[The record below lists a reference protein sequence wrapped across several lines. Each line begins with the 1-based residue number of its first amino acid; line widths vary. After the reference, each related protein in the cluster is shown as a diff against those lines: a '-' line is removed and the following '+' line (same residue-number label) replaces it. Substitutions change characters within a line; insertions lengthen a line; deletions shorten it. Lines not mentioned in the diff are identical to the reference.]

1 MGDYCL
7 FCIYIKSL
15 VIIFGYLIQFLQI
28 SAVNE
33 AVIIVTDKF
42 QIGLLTIDLH
52 LAEAQSLKAKRQ
64 VIKSIKDRL
73 KNRNNI
79 SIAEY
84 GAIDKWQSAK
94 LVICTVSN
102 NHRHIEQNLQSII
115 NQIDNWRLCE
125 ITQHKIEFL

>member
-1 MGDYCL
+1 
-7 FCIYIKSL
+7 
-15 VIIFGYLIQFLQI
+15 
-28 SAVNE
+28 
-33 AVIIVTDKF
+33 VTDSF

-84 GAIDKWQSAK
+84 GAMDKWQSAK

-102 NHRHIEQNLQSII
+102 NHRHIEQNLQSVI

-125 ITQHKIEFL
+125 ITRNKIEFL